1 MYKIAVACFLCMI
14 LTSCN
19 SKKTRVDNIE
29 SQAKW
34 SVRMA
39 NSVMQ
44 TSDTL
49 LVYEARNNPNRKY
62 NNEEWDYDIGYLGQ
76 AIAELGKID
85 PKYSKY
91 RDDYI
96 NHFILD
102 DGNILN
108 FKMDDYNI
116 DKINPA
122 KNLFRMYQETGDVK
136 YKKAMDHLADQ
147 MKSYPTTVEGG
158 FWHKKIYPSQMW
170 LDGIYMASPF
180 LAQYGKEFNQP
191 EWFDV
196 VANQIILVYKKTIDV
211 ETGLLFHAQDESK
224 AQKWADPVTGRSSYL
239 WGRSMG
245 WYVMA
250 IVDVL
255 DYFPKDHVQYNQI
268 LEIYRNTMEAVM
280 KVRDPKTGAWYQ
292 ILNLPERQGNYLEG
306 SASAM
311 FTYAIAKG
319 AKQGYL
325 GKEYLKIAGD
335 CFDSLINVF
344 IQEESNGKLIMEN
357 ICGGA
362 GLGGTPYRD
371 GSFEYY
377 VSEQIVPNDCKGVA
391 PFIMA
396 AIELNR

>member
-1 MYKIAVACFLCMI
+1 
-14 LTSCN
+14 
-19 SKKTRVDNIE
+19 
-29 SQAKW
+29 
-34 SVRMA
+34 MA

-49 LVYEARNNPNRKY
+49 LVYETKNNPNRKY
-62 NNEEWDYDIGYLGQ
+62 NDGEWDYDVAYMGQ

-91 RDDYI
+91 RNDYI

-108 FKMDDYNI
+108 YRMEEYNI

-122 KNLFRMYQETGDVK
+122 KNLFSMYKETGDVK
-136 YKKAMDHLADQ
+136 YKKAMDHFVEQ
-147 MKSYPTTVEGG
+147 MKTHPTTKEGG

-196 VANQIILVYKKTIDV
+196 VANQIILVYEKTIDKN
-211 ETGLLFHAQDESK
+211 TGLLFHAQDESK
-224 AQKWADPVTGRSSYL
+224 AQKWADPATGRSSYF
-239 WGRSMG
+239 WGRSVG

-255 DYFPKDHVQYNQI
+255 DYFPKDHPKYKQI
-268 LEIYRNTMEAVM
+268 LEIYQNTIEAVM

-292 ILNLPERQGNYLEG
+292 ILNLPDRQGNYLEG

-319 AKQGYL
+319 VKHGYL
-325 GKEYLKIAGD
+325 GKEYLKIAD
-335 CFDSLINVF
+335 ECFDSLVKVF
-344 IQEESNGKLIMEN
+344 IKEDNNGKLTMVN

-391 PFIMA
+391 PFIYA